1 MDRKKLKVGFIHPKA
16 PDTEGTGANHSASMI
31 ITALKERG
39 HDITVY
45 CTGEVK
51 QPTEFDTRELDY
63 DGTFPR
69 QADEELN
76 RSILQLEDEFCQYDI
91 VHSYLMRLIPSLTL
105 LNDINTKTIVTLNAY
120 GGICPKNTLRYLDRE
135 ECDKNGIMR
144 CGLCTFHQGLNMT
157 KDIGMVHRMLQVGYH
172 PIRKIRRLRLLKQG
186 ERDIE
191 YIDRFHALSKH
202 VKTTY
207 GDFGFPQSKIKVIPN
222 ILDEDF
228 LIQHESD
235 FQPPY
240 RALYVGFLGEH
251 KGVERL
257 IPLVSRLREQGRD
270 IRLTIVGGGD
280 LKMTLEKR
288 IEAKGLQSSIELT
301 GHIPY
306 NSLPKIYA
314 SHDLFVY
321 PGIWDEPFGRVFL
334 ESLAAGT
341 PVVATDV
348 GATEEIIGNGGIVVE
363 NSIESLV
370 GGVEK
375 MLESGNL
382 IEYSTHGRSTVH
394 RFKREEVGK
403 QIEQLY
409 FDAIG

>member
-1 MDRKKLKVGFIHPKA
+1 
-16 PDTEGTGANHSASMI
+16 
-31 ITALKERG
+31 
-39 HDITVY
+39 
-45 CTGEVK
+45 
-51 QPTEFDTRELDY
+51 
-63 DGTFPR
+63 
-69 QADEELN
+69 
-76 RSILQLEDEFCQYDI
+76 
-91 VHSYLMRLIPSLTL
+91 
-105 LNDINTKTIVTLNAY
+105 
-120 GGICPKNTLRYLDRE
+120 
-135 ECDKNGIMR
+135 
-144 CGLCTFHQGLNMT
+144 
-157 KDIGMVHRMLQVGYH
+157 
-172 PIRKIRRLRLLKQG
+172 
-186 ERDIE
+186 
-191 YIDRFHALSKH
+191 
-202 VKTTY
+202 
-207 GDFGFPQSKIKVIPN
+207 
-222 ILDEDF
+222 
-228 LIQHESD
+228 
-235 FQPPY
+235 
-240 RALYVGFLGEH
+240 
-251 KGVERL
+251 
-257 IPLVSRLREQGRD
+257 
-270 IRLTIVGGGD
+270 
-280 LKMTLEKR
+280 MTLEKR

-382 IEYSTHGRSTVH
+382 IEYSTHGRPTVH
-394 RFKREEVGK
+394 RFKREEVGR